1 MSASSL
7 QFQNVSFTYASM
19 TRPLLVEVKAHFPTG
34 WTGVVGP
41 NGAGK
46 STLLMLA
53 VGELKPEE
61 GTVTHSGQA
70 IYCAQRTD
78 LPPEALPDFMYAGD
92 REAMVLRDQ
101 LGLHEGDEMVAE
113 IEDGRL
119 VLSTRAARLKRA
131 QALIEKYCPA
141 QPGVSVVDEFIAE
154 RRKAASTE

>member
-1 MSASSL
+1 MNTL
-7 QFQNVSFTYASM
+7 TLTQNGRVVI
-19 TRPLLVEVKAHFPTG
+19 PKA
-34 WTGVVGP
+34 
-41 NGAGK
+41 
-46 STLLMLA
+46 
-53 VGELKPEE
+53 
-61 GTVTHSGQA
+61 
-70 IYCAQRTD
+70 
-78 LPPEALPDFMYAGD
+78 
-92 REAMVLRDQ
+92 LRDQ